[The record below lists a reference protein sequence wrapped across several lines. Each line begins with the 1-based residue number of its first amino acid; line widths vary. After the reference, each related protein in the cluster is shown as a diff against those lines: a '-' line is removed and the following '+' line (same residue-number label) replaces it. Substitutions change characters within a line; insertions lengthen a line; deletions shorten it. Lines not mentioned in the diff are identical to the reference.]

1 MIKFAERKMLDFVNF
16 LNWAYPTEKDVYL
29 TILHGHD
36 CVEVGG
42 EVAWAAYGVSG
53 GKSDPV
59 ILVAGEVSPEVMFA
73 AGKSQNDDP
82 NEILFED
89 LAHEYGHHIQ
99 NCRSDAEY
107 NEKEAERFAKEAMSK
122 WLDFEPL
129 NKKELFDECLRQRG
143 RITKLQKQNIELLKL
158 ILQSVTERKAGGD

>member
-42 EVAWAAYGVSG
+42 EVAWAAYGASG

-59 ILVAGEVSPEVMFA
+59 ILIAGEVSSEVALA
-73 AGKSQNDDP
+73 AGKGKDDGP
-82 NEILFED
+82 DEILFEN
-89 LAHEYGHHIQ
+89 LAHEYGHHVQ
-99 NCRSDAEY
+99 HCRSDAEY

-122 WLDFEPL
+122 WPDFEPL
-129 NKKELFDECLRQRG
+129 DKKELFDECLRQRG
-143 RITKLQKQNIELLKL
+143 RITKLQKQNIELLKK
-158 ILQSVTERKAGGD
+158 ILQTETDHKKGGD

>member
-36 CVEVGG
+36 CVEIGG

-89 LAHEYGHHIQ
+89 MAHEYGHHIQ
-99 NCRSDAEY
+99 YCRGDAEY
-107 NEKEAERFAKEAMSK
+107 NEEEATLFAQEAIEK
-122 WLDFEPL
+122 WKGLHFVPTAPVV
-129 NKKELFDECLRQRG
+129 FPRG
-143 RITKLQKQNIELLKL
+143 TAKL
-158 ILQSVTERKAGGD
+158 

>member
-42 EVAWAAYGVSG
+42 EVAWAAYGASG

-59 ILVAGEVSPEVMFA
+59 ILIAGEVSSEVALA
-73 AGKSQNDDP
+73 AGKGKDDGP
-82 NEILFED
+82 DEILFEN
-89 LAHEYGHHIQ
+89 LAHEYGHHVQ
-99 NCRSDAEY
+99 HCRSDAEY

-122 WLDFEPL
+122 WPDFEPL
-129 NKKELFDECLRQRG
+129 DKKELFDECLRQRG
-143 RITKLQKQNIELLKL
+143 RITKLQKQNIELLKK
-158 ILQSVTERKAGGD
+158 ILQTETEHKKGGD